1 MAFQGRHLT
10 GKVAW
15 VTGSSRGIGKVVAAQ
30 LASAGATV
38 AVHGTTPLSA
48 RTFNE
53 GESLQAVADAIA
65 KEHGVSTLPVH
76 GDLTDETVVQRITA
90 EIRQAYGHIDI
101 LVNCAGGDIGA
112 KGIQGPLAG
121 KPERNDAV
129 SISVTDIHSVL
140 NRNLLTCILCCR
152 EVAPEM
158 MERRSGKIVNFGSIA
173 GLTGLT
179 TGAIYATAKAAVHE
193 YTRCLATQLKPFNVA
208 VNAVAPGN
216 TVTPRW
222 LASRDTTPDML
233 VKDGTLARYGWPEEV
248 ARVTEFLVSDA
259 ASYVS
264 GQIWRIDGGDQCWP
278 G

>member
-15 VTGSSRGIGKVVAAQ
+15 ITGSSRGIGKVVAGQ

-38 AVHGTTPLSA
+38 VVHGTTPLSA

-65 KEHGVSTLPVH
+65 EEHGVSVLPVH
-76 GDLTDETVVQRITA
+76 GDLTDEAVVQRIGA
-90 EIRQAYGHIDI
+90 EIRKAYGRIDI

-112 KGIQGPLAG
+112 KGIQGALAG

-129 SISVTDIHSVL
+129 YISCTDIRSVL
-140 NRNLLTCILCCR
+140 DRNLMTCILCCQ

-158 MERRSGKIVNFGSIA
+158 IERRSGKIVNFGSIA
-173 GLTGLT
+173 GLTGQAN
-179 TGAIYATAKAAVHE
+179 GAIYATAKAAVHE

-222 LASRDTTPDML
+222 LASRDTEPDML

-264 GQIWRIDGGDQCWP
+264 GQVWRIDGGDQCWP
-278 G
+278 A